1 MSIIYKLFKMLVDIF
16 PDDPLLKLIN
26 EFKTAEWLGYLNYF
40 IPVSFF
46 VDVTMIWVGAIIS
59 YRVYKVIANFVIK
72 LLK

>member
-1 MSIIYKLFKMLVDIF
+1 MSVVYKLFKTIVDIF

-26 EFKTAEWLGYLNYF
+26 EFKQAEWLGYLNYF

-46 VDVTMIWVGAIIS
+46 VDVTMIWVSAIVA